1 LISSHNFENI
11 LFYPPFQLY
20 ELSVPFSLFLTQFL
34 YFAKVAKFA
43 GKLHFTLKKHTLFQ
57 VLLPPKNHLTTKFTH
72 NTTISTMANSHNT
85 WGLVGVFCEGRF
97 KTMFFV
103 GVLMGVQMKGAKKV
117 LRHRR
122 RRVRRRRGRPRKTYN
137 QTPISHR
144 RRSHGRQKRRRN
156 HPHRRKSSTQ
166 TPQRH
171 HDHNLGPR
179 KKNFKR

>member
-1 LISSHNFENI
+1 MGISW
-11 LFYPPFQLY
+11 
-20 ELSVPFSLFLTQFL
+20 FL
-34 YFAKVAKFA
+34 
-43 GKLHFTLKKHTLFQ
+43 
-57 VLLPPKNHLTTKFTH
+57 
-72 NTTISTMANSHNT
+72 
-85 WGLVGVFCEGRF
+85 CEGRF

-122 RRVRRRRGRPRKTYN
+122 RRLRRRRGRPRKTYN

-144 RRSHGRQKRRRN
+144 RRSHGPHKRRRN
-156 HPHRRKSSTQ
+156 HPHRRKSSNQ

-171 HDHNLGPR
+171 HDHNLSPQ